1 MQASF
6 CVSLKHVSPQI
17 LDRQIPVR
25 YHRASAMPALQ
36 FYHDL
41 VILFT
46 SHYIRKGE
54 FIQMPAEL
62 FKENYIIMR
71 GEQPAAELS
80 TTGLC
85 RMISE
90 IDLPYDL
97 YLEELSDDDIELR
110 LQNLDNFYHW
120 CASRVLTLD
129 RVYAKEILNSIGQ
142 PQAMTDRDR
151 AGIALSYHC
160 LSLTDIFWVKRSSEA
175 ITFKELNL
183 YDNHLQTAFID
194 VSLRGKQMTINNT
207 HLIAD
212 DLSTTGLFPKAWIR
226 KEDGFRLYKD
236 GSPTAVQNELLASRI
251 CRCFRVNQVIY
262 EEQIYD
268 GQAVSESRLI
278 TSPDFSLVTWE
289 AFSIYAINHD
299 INAGEYLLDLDAYS
313 YYMMNIL
320 DYLTGNTDR
329 HWANW
334 GFLIDNKM
342 NRPIRLY
349 DLMDFN
355 HTFEAY
361 KGLDGAPCLPE
372 RNVFNLN
379 LSQREAAE
387 KAVRKIGLNQIA
399 EVKEEW
405 FRDNSIREL
414 FFERLSLLH
423 NNGVVN

>member
-1 MQASF
+1 
-6 CVSLKHVSPQI
+6 
-17 LDRQIPVR
+17 
-25 YHRASAMPALQ
+25 
-36 FYHDL
+36 
-41 VILFT
+41 
-46 SHYIRKGE
+46 
-54 FIQMPAEL
+54 
-62 FKENYIIMR
+62 
-71 GEQPAAELS
+71 
-80 TTGLC
+80 
-85 RMISE
+85 
-90 IDLPYDL
+90 
-97 YLEELSDDDIELR
+97 
-110 LQNLDNFYHW
+110 
-120 CASRVLTLD
+120 
-129 RVYAKEILNSIGQ
+129 
-142 PQAMTDRDR
+142 
-151 AGIALSYHC
+151 
-160 LSLTDIFWVKRSSEA
+160 
-175 ITFKELNL
+175 
-183 YDNHLQTAFID
+183 
-194 VSLRGKQMTINNT
+194 MTINNS

-212 DLSTTGLFPKAWIR
+212 DLSTSGLFPKAWIR

-251 CRCFRVNQVIY
+251 CRCFRVNQVVY

-268 GQAVSESRLI
+268 GQPVSESRLI

-334 GFLIDNKM
+334 GFLIDNRT

-361 KGLDGAPCLPE
+361 EGLDGAPCLPE
-372 RNVFNLN
+372 RNVFNRH

-387 KAVRKIGLNQIA
+387 EAVRNIGLNQIA
-399 EVKEEW
+399 DVEEEW
-405 FRDNSIREL
+405 FRDTGIKKL

-423 NNGVVN
+423 NKGVVS